1 MYFLLCFD
9 FYFGTTHT
17 RRPVGHKLKCEQY
30 TVAEEVLWLKSVT
43 QQLEWER
50 GKGGHPL

>member
-30 TVAEEVLWLKSVT
+30 TVAEEVLRLKSVT